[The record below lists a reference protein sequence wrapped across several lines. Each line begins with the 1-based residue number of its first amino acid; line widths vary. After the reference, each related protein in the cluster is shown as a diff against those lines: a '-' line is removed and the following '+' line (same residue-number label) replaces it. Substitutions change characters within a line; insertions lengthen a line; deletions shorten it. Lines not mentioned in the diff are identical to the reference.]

1 LEDKIATISNL
12 TKSFNSNLSPA
23 LDNINASFSKGKI
36 IGLIG
41 PDGAGKTTLIRIMTG
56 LLTPT
61 FGNVKI
67 LENDTLKDAN
77 KIYNLIS
84 YMPQKFGLYEDLTV
98 QQNLELYANL
108 FSLNADEK
116 KKQFEKLLHFTNLSQ
131 FTLRLAGKLSGGM
144 KQKLGLACTLLRK
157 PDLLLLDE
165 PSVGVDPISRKELWS
180 MVSELLKE
188 NISVIWSTSYL
199 DEAEKCSE
207 VLVLNEGK
215 MLYLGPPKDLTIKL
229 QKRTFNITDISEDR
243 REVQQKAFKKKDVIY
258 SVIQGSSVRLVLQ
271 PDVKNFDI
279 KDLNAGQNAKLN
291 EIKPKFEDAF
301 MDLLKDKITKK
312 DSPLSTMF
320 PEIERSSKPTIE
332 VKNLVKKFKDF
343 TAVNNISFSVNNG
356 KIFGLLGP
364 NGAGKSTTFK
374 MLCGL
379 LKPTDG
385 EAFISG
391 LSLKKFQSKARAKLG
406 YMAQKFSLY
415 ENLTVRQNLNFFSG
429 IYPIDEDK
437 KKPLIEKIIEI
448 FSLNA
453 YVNTKTVSLPLGY
466 KQRLALSCAI
476 MHKPQILFLDEPTSG
491 VDPLTRRE
499 FWSHINS
506 MVKKGVSIIITT
518 HFMDEAE
525 YCDTIALINKGTI
538 IKIGSPDELKALVAT
553 KENPFPSL
561 EDAFI
566 SLSMQ
571 NENREKEN
579 GK

>member
-1 LEDKIATISNL
+1 MEDKIATISNL

>member
-1 LEDKIATISNL
+1 
-12 TKSFNSNLSPA
+12 
-23 LDNINASFSKGKI
+23 
-36 IGLIG
+36 
-41 PDGAGKTTLIRIMTG
+41 
-56 LLTPT
+56 
-61 FGNVKI
+61 
-67 LENDTLKDAN
+67 
-77 KIYNLIS
+77 
-84 YMPQKFGLYEDLTV
+84 
-98 QQNLELYANL
+98 
-108 FSLNADEK
+108 
-116 KKQFEKLLHFTNLSQ
+116 
-131 FTLRLAGKLSGGM
+131 
-144 KQKLGLACTLLRK
+144 
-157 PDLLLLDE
+157 
-165 PSVGVDPISRKELWS
+165 
-180 MVSELLKE
+180 
-188 NISVIWSTSYL
+188 
-199 DEAEKCSE
+199 
-207 VLVLNEGK
+207 
-215 MLYLGPPKDLTIKL
+215 
-229 QKRTFNITDISEDR
+229 
-243 REVQQKAFKKKDVIY
+243 
-258 SVIQGSSVRLVLQ
+258 
-271 PDVKNFDI
+271 
-279 KDLNAGQNAKLN
+279 
-291 EIKPKFEDAF
+291 
-301 MDLLKDKITKK
+301 
-312 DSPLSTMF
+312 
-320 PEIERSSKPTIE
+320 
-332 VKNLVKKFKDF
+332 
-343 TAVNNISFSVNNG
+343 
-356 KIFGLLGP
+356 
-364 NGAGKSTTFK
+364 